1 MRKSTAFVFALCGT
15 ALLVLLFIAGRL
27 IYINM
32 HEQTLEQI
40 AGSGVQ
46 SELRLAENDV
56 PIADLTE
63 RAQIDAV
70 LTALGGYTY
79 TEYPKLLHPSD
90 RSLGGSTLTVTFD
103 NESSIGVSA
112 DGFVFVD
119 GKLRDVEG
127 SRGKELYHKL
137 YVLFYP
143 NAE

>member
-32 HEQTLEQI
+32 HEQTK
-40 AGSGVQ
+40 
-46 SELRLAENDV
+46 LAENDV